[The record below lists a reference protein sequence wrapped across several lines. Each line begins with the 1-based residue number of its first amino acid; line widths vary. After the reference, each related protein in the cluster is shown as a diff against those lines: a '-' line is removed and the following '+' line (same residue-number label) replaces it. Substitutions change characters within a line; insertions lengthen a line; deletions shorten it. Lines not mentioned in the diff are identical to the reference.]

1 MIAAY
6 IMDQSS
12 MQSLDQFSLQIN
24 TSSIFKVL
32 SFMISSRYLLIFSK
46 LAFKYGVGN
55 CNY

>member
-46 LAFKYGVGN
+46 LALKYGVGN

>member
-1 MIAAY
+1 
-6 IMDQSS
+6 
-12 MQSLDQFSLQIN
+12 MQLLDQFSLQFN

-46 LAFKYGVGN
+46 LAFKYGVGK